1 MKENTYY
8 QFKDAAAIVGFLN
21 SEDSNKDIVLKIIE
35 LSPFKVLQWG
45 SSAVYDVV
53 DEDGNPAVALD
64 EDDEEVEVSIGSDEY
79 RFFVEYTGEKPKSSV
94 EVFDS
99 AVEKVKSVV
108 NTTPTIDAV
117 LKLVRFEMK

>member
-21 SEDSNKDIVLKIIE
+21 SDISNKDIVLKIIE

-45 SSAVYDVV
+45 SSAVYDVI
-53 DEDGNPAVALD
+53 DEDGNRTVTLD
-64 EDDEEVEVSIGSDEY
+64 EDGDEIELSIGSDEY

-94 EVFDS
+94 EAFDA